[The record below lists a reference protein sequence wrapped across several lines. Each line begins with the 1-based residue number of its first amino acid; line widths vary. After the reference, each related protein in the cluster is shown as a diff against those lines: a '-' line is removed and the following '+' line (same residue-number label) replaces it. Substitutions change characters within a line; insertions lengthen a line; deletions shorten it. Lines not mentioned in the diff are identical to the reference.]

1 MFATIRRYEAI
12 DQARTSELVKK
23 HDETLLSSLSELP
36 GFSGYYV
43 IEAGNGVMSS
53 IGFFDTAAQAD
64 ESTRLASNWVR
75 EQKLETALP
84 NPPKI
89 TSGEVV
95 VQKTSEL
102 VQA

>member
-1 MFATIRRYEAI
+1 
-12 DQARTSELVKK
+12 VP
-23 HDETLLSSLSELP
+23 SLSELP
-36 GFSGYYV
+36 GFSGYYL

-53 IGFFDTAAQAD
+53 IGFFDTSAQAD

-75 EQKLETALP
+75 ENKLETALP

-95 VQKTSEL
+95 AHKTTEL
-102 VQA
+102 IPA

>member
-1 MFATIRRYEAI
+1 MFATIRRYESI
-12 DQARTSELVKK
+12 DNARTSELVKK
-23 HDETLLSSLSELP
+23 ADETLVPSLSELP
-36 GFSGYYV
+36 GFNGYFL

-53 IGFFDTAAQAD
+53 IGFFDTPDHAD
-64 ESTRLASNWVR
+64 ESTRLASDWVR

-84 NPPKI
+84 NPPRI